1 MSFPSIARMV
11 LVLTALV
18 AVGAAPVKA
27 AGPAAPL
34 PADPA
39 STPYP
44 ILFVSQAPIP
54 EDFTTI
60 GAPANFIHGCV
71 PRAWAAVSAI
81 RGASSF

>member
-18 AVGAAPVKA
+18 AVGAAPVNA
-27 AGPAAPL
+27 AGLASPWLAAQVN
-34 PADPA
+34 
-39 STPYP
+39 TPYP